1 MPDGMVRQQN
11 GAAASEAEDREL
23 PKPPGMSTEEH
34 ELESEG
40 EPSFFTD
47 PGQITK
53 TLLLVGVLVAAI
65 YILVP
70 KLAGL
75 NDAIALLGEAQRRWI
90 AIAILANVVAFG
102 SYVAL
107 FRGVIS
113 SSSTVRLN
121 WQESYQ
127 VTMAGLAATR
137 LFSAGGAGGIV
148 LTYWALRK
156 AGMKRRESAR
166 RMVAFLVLLY
176 AVYIF
181 AVILFGILLRTGV
194 LPGKAPL
201 SMTIVPAVV
210 AGVVL
215 AVILLISRVPADLQ
229 QRFIDRRHPE
239 GRMGRLMVK
248 VAALPETLATGI
260 RTALEFI
267 RDPST
272 GWVAMLGAIGFWA
285 ANVMIIWAS
294 FKSLGVSVPLGEVVI
309 GFFVGMV
316 ANLAPAPAGV
326 GAVDGG
332 LIGSFAI
339 FGYPLETVIA
349 AVLIYRL
356 IAFYMPV
363 PPGII
368 AFFQLRGTVSRWEQ
382 ERRASRE
389 AAGPAGSAPP
399 ITS

>member
-1 MPDGMVRQQN
+1 MPDGIARQTEGRAPDQE
-11 GAAASEAEDREL
+11 GERLTDL
-23 PKPPGMSTEEH
+23 PEMSTEEQ
-34 ELESEG
+34 ELEVEG
-40 EPSFFTD
+40 EPTFLSD
-47 PGQITK
+47 PGQMMK
-53 TLLLVGVLVAAI
+53 TLLIVGVLVAAI
-65 YILVP
+65 YIFVP

-75 NDAIALLGEAQRRWI
+75 EDAIARLGEAQRSWI
-90 AIAILANVVAFG
+90 GVAIAANVVAFA

-107 FRGVIS
+107 FRGVVGGH
-113 SSSTVRLN
+113 TVRLN

-156 AGMKRRESAR
+156 AGMNRRESAR

-181 AVILFGILLRTGV
+181 AVIVFGVLLRIGLV
-194 LPGKAPL
+194 PGEGPV
-201 SMTIVPAVV
+201 SMTIVPA
-210 AGVVL
+210 AIATVVL
-215 AVILLISRVPADLQ
+215 AIILLISRIPTDLQ

-239 GRMGRLMVK
+239 SRFGRGMVK
-248 VAALPETLATGI
+248 LAAMPETLSTGI
-260 RTALEFI
+260 RTAIEFI
-267 RDPST
+267 RDPNG
-272 GWVAMLGAIGFWA
+272 GWVAIVGAIGFWA

-294 FKSLGVSVPLGEVVI
+294 FKSLGVSIPLGEVVLA
-309 GFFVGMV
+309 FFVGMV

-368 AFFQLRGTVSRWEQ
+368 AFFQLRGTVARWEQ
-382 ERRASRE
+382 ERRAARRPSGPGGR
-389 AAGPAGSAPP
+389 GPAL
-399 ITS
+399 TS

>member
-1 MPDGMVRQQN
+1 MPDGTVRRQN
-11 GAAASEAEDREL
+11 GASASDREAEQL
-23 PKPPGMSTEEH
+23 PQAPEMSTEEH
-34 ELESEG
+34 ELEREG

-47 PGQITK
+47 PAQITK
-53 TLLLVGVLVAAI
+53 TLLIVAVLVAAI

-75 NDAIALLGEAQRRWI
+75 DDAIALLGEAQRRWI
-90 AIAILANVVAFG
+90 AVAILANIVAFG

-181 AVILFGILLRTGV
+181 AVILFGILLRVGV
-194 LPGKAPL
+194 VPGEAPI
-201 SMTIVPAVV
+201 SMTVIPAAIAGSVFVIV
-210 AGVVL
+210 
-215 AVILLISRVPADLQ
+215 LLISRIPTDFQ

-239 GRMGRLMVK
+239 SRLGRALVK
-248 VAALPETLATGI
+248 LAALPETLSTGI
-260 RTALEFI
+260 RTALEFL
-267 RDPST
+267 RDPRT
-272 GWVAMLGAIGFWA
+272 GGVALLGAIGFWA

-294 FKSLGVSVPLGEVVI
+294 FKSLGVSVPLGEVVLA
-309 GFFVGMV
+309 FFVGMV

-368 AFFQLRGTVSRWEQ
+368 AFFQLRGTVARWEQ
-382 ERRASRE
+382 ERRDARRPK
-389 AAGPAGSAPP
+389 GPGGPDPAL
-399 ITS
+399 TS

>member
-1 MPDGMVRQQN
+1 VRQQN
-11 GAAASEAEDREL
+11 GASASDQMDEQL
-23 PKPPGMSTEEH
+23 PKPPEMSTEEH

-47 PGQITK
+47 PTQITK
-53 TLLLVGVLVAAI
+53 TLLIVAVLIAAI
-65 YILVP
+65 YIAVP

-75 NDAIALLGEAQRRWI
+75 DDAIELLGEAQRRWI
-90 AIAILANVVAFG
+90 VVAILANVVAFG

-137 LFSAGGAGGIV
+137 LFSAGGAGGII

-181 AVILFGILLRTGV
+181 AVIIFGVLLRTGV

-210 AGVVL
+210 ATIVL
-215 AVILLISRVPADLQ
+215 AVILLTSRVPADLQ

-239 GRMGRLMVK
+239 GRMGKLMVK

-260 RTALEFI
+260 RTALEFV
-267 RDPST
+267 RDPGT

-294 FKSLGVSVPLGEVVI
+294 FKSLGVSVPLGEVVLA
-309 GFFVGMV
+309 FFVGMV

-339 FGYPLETVIA
+339 FGYQLETVIA

-382 ERRASRE
+382 ERRENGES
-389 AAGPAGSAPP
+389 AGAGGPDPA

>member
-1 MPDGMVRQQN
+1 MPEGMARRQDEALPPASGN
-11 GAAASEAEDREL
+11 GEEPDPPEMNTEEREL
-23 PKPPGMSTEEH
+23 EA
-34 ELESEG
+34 EG
-40 EPSFFTD
+40 EPSFFED
-47 PGQITK
+47 PGQIMK
-53 TLLLVGVLVAAI
+53 TLVIVGVLVAAI
-65 YILVP
+65 YVAVP

-75 NDAIALLGEAQRRWI
+75 DDAIARLGEAQRSWI
-90 AIAILANVVAFG
+90 AAAIAANVVAFG

-107 FRGVIS
+107 FRGVVGGAS
-113 SSSTVRLN
+113 VRLD
-121 WQESYQ
+121 WRESYQ

-156 AGMKRRESAR
+156 AGMDRRESAR

-181 AVILFGILLRTGV
+181 TVIIFGVLLRAGL
-194 LPGKAPL
+194 LPGEGKV
-201 SMTIVPAVV
+201 SMTVVPAAI
-210 AGVVL
+210 AGFVL
-215 AVILLISRVPADLQ
+215 VVILLISRIPPDFQ

-239 GRMGRLMVK
+239 SRAGRLLAWLAV
-248 VAALPETLATGI
+248 LPETLSTGI
-260 RTALEFI
+260 RTALEFV
-267 RDPST
+267 RDPRT
-272 GWVAMLGAIGFWA
+272 GWVAILGAIGFWA
-285 ANVMIIWAS
+285 ANVTIIWAS
-294 FKSLGVSVPLGEVVI
+294 FKSLGVSIPLGEIVL
-309 GFFVGMV
+309 GFFIGMV

-356 IAFYMPV
+356 IAFYMPI

-368 AFFQLRGTVSRWEQ
+368 AFFQLRGTVARWEQ
-382 ERRASRE
+382 ERRGER
-389 AAGPAGSAPP
+389 AARSSGGPDPAL
-399 ITS
+399 TS